1 MAAVLLL
8 SVEHEEFA
16 NTNDQ
21 QRLLVKFDLY
31 AHRSQEL
38 SRASISRI
46 SFWLLEMQKNLLMI
60 CYTSYNIN
68 VCLAYYL
75 FAF

>member
-21 QRLLVKFDLY
+21 QRLLVKFDLS

-38 SRASISRI
+38 SRASIS
-46 SFWLLEMQKNLLMI
+46 
-60 CYTSYNIN
+60 
-68 VCLAYYL
+68 
-75 FAF
+75 